1 MEEKVGFKFVFFSVG
16 TVAILLNW
24 LCVSLWEFPFLFC
37 WGGYIAAPLYTSLG
51 LISLYATIAYTFW
64 FLMRG
69 DRLKALAGVAVF
81 VAIIELPLMA
91 DLILRAGGSCN
102 G

>member
-1 MEEKVGFKFVFFSVG
+1 MEEKVGFKFLLLSVG

-24 LCVSLWEFPFLFC
+24 LWVRLWGFPFLYC
-37 WGGYIAAPLYTSLG
+37 WGGYIAAPLYKSLG
-51 LISLYATIAYTFW
+51 LISLYATIAYILW

-69 DRLKALAGVAVF
+69 NGVKAMVGACVF
-81 VAIIELPLMA
+81 TAIVELPLMA
-91 DLILRAGGSCN
+91 DLAFRAGGSCN